1 MKFYGWLLL
10 GACFIVYGCAKPEI
24 DEVMLAT
31 QFQNAQQAINNAGEL
46 AAESLVPEEYGRA
59 VKLLNFARNSRE
71 QGDIPQSI
79 EFAYQAEW
87 VAQVAIARA
96 RQHHAKQ
103 NVISIR
109 EQTYQ
114 QIIKAHEHELEI
126 ERIRQAI
133 TEEQL
138 ARALRSRDKGQQQS
152 ERFSAEITDLKTKLR
167 QAELRTPIVNI
178 ESLANIA
185 AAIYPAIK
193 ETADYERTQAA
204 IATITNLIAQ
214 KAFTEAENATAE
226 AQTLVN
232 DLYQLAVQNQAAE
245 IAARTK
251 AQIAIAQ
258 LEVIVQRAQYFNASQ
273 HAPKELGEATMQMQR
288 AKSELDANRYEQA
301 YQIAQQAQQVADKAV
316 ETAGIAEYRQRAQQ
330 ELSALIARAQRAVEG
345 LGERIAKQAKT
356 QVPQLEAK
364 LYELANSAH
373 GKAKT
378 ALAAKEYQT
387 AIKAAAE
394 GDNYLQRAIANT
406 NQVTSAKSDLLLASK
421 RIPKV
426 STVVERRNGVLIRI
440 NGNVFAHGSTRIRGE
455 FFDTFAQLAKV
466 LRTAGFESYPVRIE
480 VHTSSVG
487 PANVNRNIS
496 MGRADSIKKSL
507 IEEGSVDANRITA
520 MGFGETQPIVKE
532 GANKEERNRRVDIII
547 QTN

>member
-10 GACFIVYGCAKPEI
+10 SACFIVYGCTKPEI

-59 VKLLNFARNSRE
+59 VKLLNFARNSQE

-152 ERFSAEITDLKTKLR
+152 EQLSAEITDLKTKLR

-178 ESLANIA
+178 ESLANIV

-204 IATITNLIAQ
+204 IATITSLIAQ

-226 AQTLVN
+226 AQTLVD
-232 DLYQLAVQNQAAE
+232 DLYQLAVQSQAAE

-258 LEVIVQRAQYFNASQ
+258 LEVIIQRAQYFNASQ

-301 YQIAQQAQQVADKAV
+301 YQTAQQAQQVADKVV

-330 ELSALIARAQRAVEG
+330 ELSTLIARAQRAVEG
-345 LGERIAKQAKT
+345 LGERIAEQAKT

-364 LYELANSAH
+364 LYELTNSAH

-378 ALAAKEYQT
+378 ALAAKEYQA

-421 RIPKV
+421 QIRKV
-426 STVVERRNGVLIRI
+426 STVIERRDGVLIRI
-440 NGNVFAHGSTRIRGE
+440 NGNVFAHGSTRIQGE

-487 PANVNRNIS
+487 DASVNRNIS

-507 IEEGSVDANRITA
+507 IEEGSVDASRITA
-520 MGFGETQPIVKE
+520 MGFGETQPIIRE

>member
-10 GACFIVYGCAKPEI
+10 SACFIVYGCTKPEI

-59 VKLLNFARNSRE
+59 VKLLNFARNSQE

-152 ERFSAEITDLKTKLR
+152 EQLSAEITDLKTKLR

-178 ESLANIA
+178 ESLANIV

-204 IATITNLIAQ
+204 IATITSLIAQ

-226 AQTLVN
+226 AQTLVD
-232 DLYQLAVQNQAAE
+232 DLYQLAVQSQAAE

-258 LEVIVQRAQYFNASQ
+258 LEVIIQRAQYFNASQ

-301 YQIAQQAQQVADKAV
+301 YQTAQQAQQVADKVV

-330 ELSALIARAQRAVEG
+330 ELSTLIARAQRAVEG
-345 LGERIAKQAKT
+345 LGERIAEQAKT

-364 LYELANSAH
+364 LYELTNSAH

-378 ALAAKEYQT
+378 ALAAKEYQA

-421 RIPKV
+421 QIRKV
-426 STVVERRNGVLIRI
+426 STVIERRDGVLIRI
-440 NGNVFAHGSTRIRGE
+440 NGNVFAHGSTRIQGE

-487 PANVNRNIS
+487 DASVNRNIS
-496 MGRADSIKKSL
+496 MGRADSIKKFL
-507 IEEGSVDANRITA
+507 IEEGSVDASRITA
-520 MGFGETQPIVKE
+520 MGFGETQPIIRE

>member
-10 GACFIVYGCAKPEI
+10 SACFIVYGCTKPEI

-31 QFQNAQQAINNAGEL
+31 QFQDAQQAISNAREL

-59 VKLLNFARNSRE
+59 VKLLNFARNSQE

-138 ARALRSRDKGQQQS
+138 ARALRSRDEGQQQS
-152 ERFSAEITDLKTKLR
+152 EQLSAEITDLKTKLR

-226 AQTLVN
+226 AQTLVS
-232 DLYQLAVQNQAAE
+232 DLYQLAVQSQAAE

-258 LEVIVQRAQYFNASQ
+258 LEVIIQRAQYFNASQ

-301 YQIAQQAQQVADKAV
+301 YQTAQQAQQVADKVV

-330 ELSALIARAQRAVEG
+330 ELSTLIARAQRAVEG
-345 LGERIAKQAKT
+345 LGERIAEQAKT

-364 LYELANSAH
+364 LYELTNSAH

-378 ALAAKEYQT
+378 ALAAKEYQA

-394 GDNYLQRAIANT
+394 GDDYLQRAIANT

-421 RIPKV
+421 QIRKV
-426 STVVERRNGVLIRI
+426 STVIERRDGVLIRI
-440 NGNVFAHGSTRIRGE
+440 NGNVFAHGSTRIQAE

-487 PANVNRNIS
+487 DASVNRNIS

-507 IEEGSVDANRITA
+507 VEEGSVDASRITA
-520 MGFGETQPIVKE
+520 MGFGETQPIVRE

>member
-10 GACFIVYGCAKPEI
+10 GACFIVYGCTKPEI

-31 QFQNAQQAINNAGEL
+31 QFQDAQQAINNAGEL

-59 VKLLNFARNSRE
+59 VKLLNFARNSQE
-71 QGDIPQSI
+71 KGDIPQSI

-138 ARALRSRDKGQQQS
+138 ARALRSRDEGQQQS
-152 ERFSAEITDLKTKLR
+152 EQFSAEITDLKTKLR

-204 IATITNLIAQ
+204 IATVTNLIAQ
-214 KAFTEAENATAE
+214 EAFTEAENATAE

-232 DLYQLAVQNQAAE
+232 DLYQLAVQSQAAAV
-245 IAARTK
+245 AARTK

-258 LEVIVQRAQYFNASQ
+258 LEVIIQRAQYFNASQ
-273 HAPKELGEATMQMQR
+273 HAPKELGEATMQLQR
-288 AKSELDANRYEQA
+288 VKSELDANRYEQA

-330 ELSALIARAQRAVEG
+330 ELSTLIARAQRAVEG
-345 LGERIAKQAKT
+345 LGERIAEQAET

-364 LYELANSAH
+364 LYELTNAAH

-378 ALAAKEYQT
+378 ALAAKEYQA

-421 RIPKV
+421 QIPKA
-426 STVVERRNGVLIRI
+426 STVIERRDGVLIRI
-440 NGNVFAHGSTRIRGE
+440 NGNVFAHGSTRIQGG
-455 FFDTFAQLAKV
+455 FLDTFAQLAKV
-466 LRTAGFESYPVRIE
+466 LRTAGFKSYPVRVE

-507 IEEGSVDANRITA
+507 IEEGRVDASRITA
-520 MGFGETQPIVKE
+520 MGFGEAQPIVKE